1 MSNAFILPTR
11 RSLLLSGAAFFAQSL
26 FAPGSNAITVAAEDP
41 PVPTEEVAGPFDR
54 SVVTE
59 LARKLAKAA
68 YEPPPNELPPEIRDL
83 TYDQYRDIRFKPAAA
98 IWAGEGMP
106 FQLQFFHR
114 GFYYKDEID
123 FSIVKDGKAAHLPYS
138 QQMFD
143 FGPLVPRPLPQGDIG
158 FAGFRIHGPI
168 NRPDYYDE
176 IAVFQGASYFRSLG
190 KGQAYGLSARGLAV
204 KTAEPEGEEFP
215 IFRSFWIETPV
226 KDSETIVVHALLDSV
241 SVAGAY
247 RFTIRPGY
255 PTVMDVEATIFPRVE
270 LARVGLAPSTSMF
283 FFSANGRSGIDDFRP
298 EVHDSDGLLML
309 NGRGERLWRPLANPK
324 TLQISSFVDAGPR
337 GFGLIQ
343 RNRDIDA
350 YQDFEAAY
358 ERRPSLWVEPVGDWG
373 QGTVTLVEIPSD
385 SEIHDNIVAY
395 WQPQTPI
402 AAGSEYAFSYR
413 LSWGGDPLQEPGSAV
428 VAETRSGRA
437 SVQGPSPVRLFV
449 IDYVIPDGSRGMPAE
464 DPKAKVFN
472 NAGKIANVV
481 MAKNPVTKG
490 WRLSFHLDPE
500 SAASI
505 ELRVELSFADERS
518 AETWMYRWTA

>member
-1 MSNAFILPTR
+1 MSPPSFLPTR
-11 RSLLLSGAAFFAQSL
+11 RSVLLSGTAFLVNLLSGANA
-26 FAPGSNAITVAAEDP
+26 GAITVAAEDP
-41 PVPTEEVAGPFDR
+41 VPADPVASPFDR
-54 SVVTE
+54 STVTE
-59 LARKLAKAA
+59 LARQLAKKP
-68 YEPPPNELPPEIRDL
+68 YKPPANELPPEIHDL
-83 TYDQYRDIRFKPAAA
+83 TYDQYRDIRFKPSAA

-123 FSIVKDGKAAHLPYS
+123 FAIVSGGKAAHLPYS
-138 QQMFD
+138 PQMFD
-143 FGPLVPRPLPQGDIG
+143 FGPLVPRPLPSGDIG

-176 IAVFQGASYFRSLG
+176 VAVFQGASYFRSLG

-215 IFRSFWIETPV
+215 VFRSFWIETPL
-226 KDSETIVVHALLDSV
+226 KDSETIVVHALLDSQ
-241 SVAGAY
+241 SAAGAY
-247 RFTIRPGY
+247 RITIRPGL
-255 PTVMDVEATIFPRVE
+255 PTVMDVEAELFPRVD
-270 LARVGLAPSTSMF
+270 LVKVGLAPATSMF
-283 FFSANGRSGIDDFRP
+283 YFDANGRTGFDDFRP

-324 TLQISSFVDAGPR
+324 TLQISSFLDAGPR

-343 RNRDIDA
+343 RNRDVAA

-373 QGTVTLVEIPSD
+373 QGTVTLIEIPSD
-385 SEIHDNIVAY
+385 AEIHDNIVAY
-395 WQPQTPI
+395 WQPRDPI

-413 LSWGGDPLQEPGSAV
+413 LSWGGDPLQEPGGAV
-428 VAETRSGRA
+428 VVATRSGRA
-437 SVQGPSPVRLFV
+437 STQGPTPVRLFV
-449 IDYVIPDGSRGMPAE
+449 IDYAIPDASRGMPEA
-464 DPKAKVFN
+464 DPKAKVN
-472 NAGKIANVV
+472 TSAGKVFNVV
-481 MAKNPVTKG
+481 IARNPMTKG

-505 ELRVELSFADERS
+505 ELRVEVAFADERP